1 MWFLILEMYQSKPG
15 HTLKELYFDEGSMAG
30 PFFIQV
36 AYMQQKNLFEVEEA
50 TSLHVQPSDSPES
63 ETCTLQWEKVFWA
76 QGYKNL
82 AGVDEVGRGAWA
94 GPVITAAVILDPENI
109 PTGLNDSKKL
119 SATQRTYLAQ
129 LITQSALSLAVGTQS
144 ATEVDT
150 FNILEATRRAMMQ
163 AIEQLDPT
171 PDFLLIDAV
180 HLPKVKIPR
189 QSIIRGDAQSVSIAA
204 ASIVAK
210 VYRDQLMTAF
220 DTQYPGYGFARHKG
234 YGTAEHQAALEKL
247 GPCVIHRL
255 SFRGVVKKEADCG
268 LLSPVEPSL

>member
-1 MWFLILEMYQSKPG
+1 MLEIDRSNHGNALQ
-15 HTLKELYFDEGSMAG
+15 ELYFDEFSTAW
-30 PFFIQV
+30 PCFIQV
-36 AYMQQKNLFEVEEA
+36 AHMEQKNLFEFEEA
-50 TSLHVQPSDSPES
+50 TSLQAQPPES
-63 ETCTLQWEKVFWA
+63 LMLETCTTRWEKVFWA
-76 QGYKNL
+76 QGYKRL

-119 SATQRTYLAQ
+119 SAVQRTYLAGS
-129 LITQSALSLAVGTQS
+129 IKESALSLAFGTQS
-144 ATEVDT
+144 ATEIDT

-163 AIEQLDPT
+163 AIEQLAPT
-171 PDFLLIDAV
+171 PDVLLIDAV
-180 HLPKVKIPR
+180 HLPKVKIPT

-220 DTQYPGYGFARHKG
+220 DTHYPGYGFARHKG

-255 SFRGVVKKEADCG
+255 SFRGVVKKEADFG
-268 LLSPVEPSL
+268 LLSPIEPSL